1 MRFSLRQHRVSLAWW
16 GVCLAAFVVL
26 SLVGCGGGGAG
37 GCGAWS
43 TQANMFSGGGGGGS
57 SYVDPAATNRDIQ
70 QGVRSGHGMV
80 RIRYCK

>member
-37 GCGAWS
+37 GGGS
-43 TQANMFSGGGGGGS
+43 LLTLSGDVLIPGGTTRQVGGGT
-57 SYVDPAATNRDIQ
+57 PLANATVKAYI
-70 QGVRSGHGMV
+70 
-80 RIRYCK
+80 